1 MSAAHRRSTINRRT
15 FLAAAALS
23 APAAVLSSGRSAR
36 AQTAELRIATAW
48 PEASGAGRALTAWGT
63 LLARR
68 TNNMVRL
75 RFLFASAMGTDQDVV
90 RRLRLR
96 QVEGAMLTPV
106 GARSFNT
113 PLAVLEAPGVCPTYA
128 TLDTVRQAMMAS
140 FETSLAGAEMKLLGM
155 SDLGAK
161 RIFARRPIVTPDDM
175 RGTLMWS
182 TPQDALPWQAVL
194 SAASVSGRPETVA
207 GVLPALRSGVLDA
220 YPATSIEAAGFG
232 WNTRST
238 HVTGLTHG
246 LGCGITVVHP
256 AVFNGLSGEHQRLLL
271 ETAAQ
276 AHAQLRSVVRRDD
289 EAALA
294 ASLRL
299 GAARVDNAPAQEAWN
314 TVFRTAR
321 TAMVGFAYT
330 AEVLAEAER
339 LAAVPT

>member
-140 FETSLAGAEMKLLGM
+140 FGGARGQLA
-155 SDLGAK
+155 S
-161 RIFARRPIVTPDDM
+161 RRRT
-175 RGTLMWS
+175 RG
-182 TPQDALPWQAVL
+182 Q
-194 SAASVSGRPETVA
+194 RA
-207 GVLPALRSGVLDA
+207 GPRGV
-220 YPATSIEAAGFG
+220 E
-232 WNTRST
+232 
-238 HVTGLTHG
+238 HG
-246 LGCGITVVHP
+246 LPHGPHGD
-256 AVFNGLSGEHQRLLL
+256 GG
-271 ETAAQ
+271 
-276 AHAQLRSVVRRDD
+276 
-289 EAALA
+289 
-294 ASLRL
+294 LRL
-299 GAARVDNAPAQEAWN
+299 HRRGP
-314 TVFRTAR
+314 
-321 TAMVGFAYT
+321 G
-330 AEVLAEAER
+330 
-339 LAAVPT
+339 